1 MSSSSSSSP
10 SSMVITDFSGGYGGN
25 GQARTVSG
33 TELAIA
39 SGIIP
44 QSPNERDLLIVS
56 LLQKAGIKD
65 THALSKIIEHR
76 LDYDLIL
83 SESRR
88 DHGAQAE
95 HRKLSFR
102 RDLVLIGVK
111 LGDAIRIISAAGRI
125 HFDVDEGDEYDSG
138 Y

>member
-1 MSSSSSSSP
+1 MSSSSSSP
-10 SSMVITDFSGGYGGN
+10 STMVNTGFIGGN
-25 GQARTVSG
+25 ERVRTASA

-44 QSPNERDLLIVS
+44 QPPNERDLLIVS

-65 THALSKIIEHR
+65 NHALSKIIEHR

-88 DHGAQAE
+88 DSGAQAE
-95 HRKLSFR
+95 HRKSSFR

-125 HFDVDEGDEYDSG
+125 QFDVDE
-138 Y
+138 